1 MLRASRTR
9 AGSAVRSFATVNRAR
24 GQAPLSRFE
33 PDHSVDYIGF
43 LDKLPRLRE
52 ILDRP
57 LTYAEKVLLA
67 HLDEGHEG
75 KVIRGS
81 TQLKLR
87 PRRIACQDATA
98 QMAIIQFM
106 TAGLDKTA
114 VPTTVHCD
122 HLIVGRDGSQ
132 KDLAGALA
140 SHGEV
145 YEFMSSACQRYNM
158 GFWKPNAGII
168 HQIVLENYAY
178 PGGMLIGTDSHTPNA
193 GGMGMIAIG
202 VGGADAV
209 DVMSGLPLEIMAPNV
224 VGVKL
229 TGQLSGWASPK
240 DVINKVAGILG
251 VKGGTG
257 NIIEYFGPG
266 AATISASGMASI
278 TNMGAETGATTSIF
292 PYSDSMSAYLRATR
306 RPELA
311 EAVQLA
317 KHELRADEGA
327 EYDRIIEIDLS
338 TLEPRINGPFTP
350 DLSTPISKFG
360 QAARE
365 NQWPEK
371 LTAGLIGSC
380 TNSSFEDLSRAAS
393 LAQQALDAG
402 LKPKMPLLLS
412 PGSEQTN
419 QTLKRE
425 GVIDVF
431 ERLGSKVLSNA
442 CGPCCGS
449 WDRTEMKKGT
459 PNSILASYNRNF
471 TGRLDGNPAT
481 HAFLSS
487 PEMVMAKVFSDDL
500 GFDPVRDSLVTES
513 GDEFRFQP
521 PRGDAL
527 PADAYEN
534 ADHVYEAP
542 STDAQFRQTV
552 TVQISPDSQRLQRLA
567 PFRPW
572 SGKDF
577 HECPIL
583 IKTAGK
589 CTTDHITTAGP
600 WMRFRGHLENISNN
614 TLIGAVNADNNQVN
628 KVVNQITGEQGG
640 VPDTAR
646 DYQQRGLPWVVVADH
661 NYGEGSS
668 REHAALQPRYLGGVA
683 IIARSFAR
691 IHEANLKKQGML
703 ALTFTDDTAYDRI
716 KASDCVSIVGLA
728 DLAPGQTVRLRITS
742 KDGKSWDTEA
752 NHTFTRE
759 QVEYFKAGSAL
770 NVMASR
776 ISDRSSPSASS

>member
-33 PDHSVDYIGF
+33 PDHSVDYVGF

-193 GGMGMIAIG
+193 GGMGMIAVG

-209 DVMSGLPLEIMAPNV
+209 DVMSGLPLEITAPNV

-229 TGQLSGWASPK
+229 MGQLSGWASPK

-278 TNMGAETGATTSIF
+278 TNMGAETGATTSLF
-292 PYSDSMSAYLRATR
+292 PYSDAMSAYLRATR

-311 EAVQLA
+311 EAVQVA

-703 ALTFTDDTAYDRI
+703 ALTFADDTAYDRI
-716 KASDCVSIVGLA
+716 KASDRVSIVGLA
-728 DLAPGQTVRLRITS
+728 DLEPGQTVRLKITS

-759 QVEYFKAGSAL
+759 QVEYFRAGSAL

-776 ISDRSSPSASS
+776 LSDRSSPTASS